1 MRASIENTSKKTE
14 ENLFLTVIFFLLS
27 LFTTRCLVAS
37 LLFFLAG
44 RTSLEAR
51 VLVGHHVFRTDGSS
65 LGQKA
70 LAETARG
77 STGSR
82 ANSF

>member
-1 MRASIENTSKKTE
+1 MHASIENTSKKTKE
-14 ENLFLTVIFFLLS
+14 FFLTVIFFLLLS

-44 RTSLEAR
+44 HTSLEAR
-51 VLVGHHVFRTDGSS
+51 VLVGHHVFRPDGSS
-65 LGQKA
+65 LSQKA